1 MKYLKNRQ
9 EFLYKEVKIET
20 VNIQEQIKSSEMIN
34 EAFEND
40 ITWGG
45 SLLGRLINSTIRKG
59 KIYFQTMRIGSVV
72 NQVRNELDNL
82 VGIAATNEEQRKQVY
97 NLQVKFLLTEI
108 YKVVISKESLET
120 KLTALL
126 GDKSEDS
133 GLIMLT
139 IKEIEKLTDEQLE
152 NKNELIEKLKRF
164 RQALLGI
171 DFEPV
176 EENDENENENFFNQ
190 TISLLK
196 SIVQINEVISGKQI
210 TSTKV
215 EVNKEYTDRNNK
227 VCLVIS
233 LENQFIRD
241 PQNYDDV
248 KENPYSTEKD
258 KLGPKLK
265 PNQALVVYRDEA
277 TKKYLQKCVNKIVN
291 RIELKPYNTQDTVDL
306 NKIKISIPTTTI
318 PGQKTP
324 DEGELTTSG
333 TKPATTKQTV
343 ESLFYE
349 NESLPIFEATELK
362 ENETHAK
369 AAWSKITNYWNK
381 SGITKMI
388 PRIQELVKKA
398 ESGSNP
404 EKSWI
409 MNLGRQ
415 IVMNKS
421 TVGANPIKFED
432 LIKEAESIPSSYN
445 DIPKAISLV
454 SRYLLA
460 FNEDIGLLGSLG
472 DVKKP
477 VETFLSAFRKMSEIY
492 PNLKKEAKTEEKTS
506 ENSYKLYDYSKFR
519 LFEAEGDIE
528 MEEETE
534 EITDKVKTEWSKE
547 FKEGEE
553 KEWKVNEPEAKKLQK
568 EIDEN
573 AEKGI
578 QIDADS
584 YKDNI
589 IRIVN
594 LFGKAYKM
602 YAVSSIPS
610 GRPGGR
616 VSQKTFREYTYIGGD
631 ETPGYRPELGSE
643 KGPWA
648 ANLPFEKWQNGIMKI
663 LEDTKYRKVLA
674 NTKFKNRGPNQKE
687 GSGLTLFN
695 FINDMLGESGK
706 GSNFRTRRHEI
717 LKKYFDGT
725 DIEKKSEPTSEG
737 TGKIKKEDYGKS
749 GELDFIGFTSIGR
762 TLPFNFKKN
771 YGPKGDYSREFFKLE
786 YFDGSTT
793 MYLTGFVMGILKGTR
808 SSGLVLKFHKSSKK
822 ESIITTYLKDKE
834 YKLPPGYTYEK
845 NQPLFVGVININEN
859 EKLSYKSDIVIKTAE
874 ITGMNTF
881 GEVEDLQISFRKI
894 YSLCNFNPEKGKW
907 NPIKLEGAPTERPAK
922 DITGIND
929 KLGPKKSDF
938 GIE

>member
-20 VNIQEQIKSSEMIN
+20 VNIKEQIKSSEMIN

-59 KIYFQTMRIGSVV
+59 KVYFQTMRIGSVV

-82 VGIAATNEEQRKQVY
+82 VGIAATNKDQLKEVY
-97 NLQVKFLLTEI
+97 SLQVKFLLTEI
-108 YKVVISKESLET
+108 YKVVISKESLES

-126 GDKSEDS
+126 GDKSETS
-133 GLIMLT
+133 GLIMTT

-164 RQALLGI
+164 REALLSI

-176 EENDENENENFFNQ
+176 EETEEEDENENFFNQ
-190 TISLLK
+190 TVSLLK
-196 SIVQINEVISGKQI
+196 SIVQLNNIISGKQI
-210 TSTKV
+210 TSTNI

-227 VCLVIS
+227 VCLIIS
-233 LENQFIRD
+233 LENQFIRN
-241 PQNYDDV
+241 PQDYTNIQ
-248 KENPYSTEKD
+248 NSPYSTDKD

-265 PNQALVVYRDEA
+265 TTQALVVYRDEE
-277 TKKYLQKCVNKIVN
+277 TKKYLQKSVTKIVN
-291 RIELKPYNTQDTVDL
+291 RLELKPY
-306 NKIKISIPTTTI
+306 
-318 PGQKTP
+318 
-324 DEGELTTSG
+324 
-333 TKPATTKQTV
+333 TTKDTIDLDKVRIVAPTSSAPKPDVSSEDDLKASSSTNPNKVTV
-343 ESLFYE
+343 ESKFYE

-369 AAWSKITNYWNK
+369 AAWTKITSYWNK
-381 SGITKMI
+381 SGIVKMI
-388 PRIQELVKKA
+388 PRIEELLKKA
-398 ESGSNP
+398 EGGSKV
-404 EKSWI
+404 EKKWI
-409 MNLGRQ
+409 MDLGKQ
-415 IVMNKS
+415 VIMNKS

-432 LIKEAESIPSSYN
+432 LIKEAESIPTSYN

-460 FNEDIGLLGSLG
+460 FNEDLGLLGSLT
-472 DVKKP
+472 DAKKP
-477 VETFLSAFRKMSEIY
+477 IETFLNAFKQMSTIY
-492 PNLKKEAKTEEKTS
+492 PNLKKEKPVGKTT

-519 LFEAEGDIE
+519 LFEADDEIE

-534 EITDKVKTEWSKE
+534 EVSDKVKTEWSKE

-553 KEWKVNEPEAKKLQK
+553 KEWKVNEVEAKKLQNDL
-568 EIDEN
+568 DEK
-573 AEKGI
+573 AEKGLEV
-578 QIDADS
+578 DAES

-602 YAVSSIPS
+602 YAVPIIPS

-631 ETPGYRPELGSE
+631 ETPGYSPEKGSE

-674 NTKFKNRGPNQKE
+674 NTKFKNRGPNQKK

-706 GSNFRTRRHEI
+706 GSNFRSRRHEI
-717 LKKYFDGT
+717 LKKYFEGS
-725 DIEKKSEPTSEG
+725 DIEKNVEFTSEG
-737 TGKIKKEDYGKS
+737 TGKINKEDYGKS
-749 GELDFIGFTSIGR
+749 GELDFRDFASIGR
-762 TLPFNFKKN
+762 NLPLNFKKN
-771 YGPKGDYSREFFKLE
+771 YGTDGEYSREFFKME
-786 YFDGSTT
+786 YFDGENIV
-793 MYLTGFVMGILKGTR
+793 YLTGFVMGILKGNK
-808 SSGLVLKFHKSSKK
+808 SSGLVLKFHKSNKR
-822 ESIITTYLKDKE
+822 ESIITTYLKDKQ

-845 NQPLFVGVININEN
+845 NQPLFVGVINITET
-859 EKLSYKSDIVIKTAE
+859 ERLKYKSDMIIKTAE

-881 GEVEDLQISFRKI
+881 GEVEDLNVNLRKI
-894 YSLCNFNPEKGKW
+894 YSLCNFDPKKGKW
-907 NPIKLEGAPTERPAK
+907 NPVKVEQAPDERPSK
-922 DITGIND
+922 DITGVND